1 MCPWANELL
10 KRLVKEK
17 QGHVS
22 FERVKGSW
30 QVFMTVVST
39 GDWRVE
45 VAGSGSTSSLDLSV
59 ASQAQLNLSA
69 LCRHSQLC
77 CKDADV

>member
-1 MCPWANELL
+1 MNVL
-10 KRLVKEK
+10 K
-17 QGHVS
+17 GHDEFLWVS
-22 FERVKGSW
+22 F
-30 QVFMTVVST
+30 VST

-77 CKDADV
+77 YKDADV

>member
-1 MCPWANELL
+1 MNVL
-10 KRLVKEK
+10 K
-17 QGHVS
+17 GHDEFLWVS
-22 FERVKGSW
+22 F
-30 QVFMTVVST
+30 VST

-45 VAGSGSTSSLDLSV
+45 VAGSELTSSLDLSV
-59 ASQAQLNLSA
+59 ASQAQLNPSA